1 MKIALIGIGGLSLKL
16 PDITFDEIP
25 EGINRLHRGEVQG
38 RLVAVY
44 DES

>member
-38 RLVAVY
+38 CLVAVY